1 MRLPLERWGAVTDL
15 RSGDR
20 LDGPALARS
29 AAHRHGALSRLGVAP
44 GDIVLIA
51 HGGTPD
57 FFADLAAVWSAGACA
72 ACVSPSL
79 TASEM
84 ANLASFTEARAVLV
98 SATAREAAA
107 TEGLPVPVLDAHEDG
122 GTGDDGGAVTG
133 SLDDP
138 ALLLFTS
145 GTTGEPKGVVHSF
158 RSVLA
163 RVALNAAHIGEGPL
177 ARTLCVLPTHF
188 GHGLIG
194 NCLTPLFAGTEL
206 LLAPGTGIAAAR
218 TLADT
223 LTQHAITLMSSV
235 PALWALATRM
245 PPPAA
250 ATLCHVGVGSAPL
263 SAELWRAIAEW
274 TGTDNVVNMYGITE
288 TANWAAGASARD
300 RAPEDGLVGRTWGGN
315 AAVLRED
322 GSVAAG
328 GEGEILL
335 QTPSLM
341 SGYFARPDLSA
352 EALRSGWYHTGD
364 TGRIDDSGAI
374 RLIGRR
380 KNEINRAG
388 TKVQPEEVDLLL
400 ERHAGVVE
408 ACTFG
413 VPDAVGGEIV
423 GVAVRLADAA
433 SADAETLRAW
443 CRERIR
449 AESVPERWFV
459 VSEIPKTD
467 RGKINRDRVRDHCLS
482 KAPQR

>member
-1 MRLPLERWGAVTDL
+1 VKLPLEKWGAVTDL

-20 LDGPALARS
+20 LDGPALARA
-29 AAHRHGALSRLGVAP
+29 AAHRRGALTRLGIAP

-51 HGGTPD
+51 HGGTPA
-57 FFADLAAVWSAGACA
+57 FFADLAAVWSLGACA

-79 TASEM
+79 TANEM
-84 ANLASFTEARAVLV
+84 ANLVHFTEARAVLV
-98 SATAREAAA
+98 SATAQEAAA

-122 GTGDDGGAVTG
+122 GSSADGGADAG

-145 GTTGEPKGVVHSF
+145 GTTGDPKGVVHSF
-158 RSVLA
+158 RSIFA
-163 RVALNAAHIGEGPL
+163 RVALNAAHIGEGSL

-206 LLAPGTGIAAAR
+206 LLAPGTGIATAR

-223 LTQHAITLMSSV
+223 LTRHAITFMSSV

-245 PPPAA
+245 PSPSA
-250 ATLCHVGVGSAPL
+250 ATLRHVGVGSAPL
-263 SAELWRAIAEW
+263 SADLWRAIAAW
-274 TGTDNVVNMYGITE
+274 SGTDNVVNMYGITE

-300 RAPEDGLVGRTWGGN
+300 REPEDGLVGRTWGGN
-315 AAVLRED
+315 AAVLRQD
-322 GSVAAG
+322 GSLAAS

-341 SGYFARPDLSA
+341 AGYFARPDLTA
-352 EALRSGWYHTGD
+352 EALRAGWYHTGD
-364 TGRIDDSGAI
+364 TGRIDAAGTI
-374 RLIGRR
+374 RLVGRR

-400 ERHAGVVE
+400 ERHPSVDE

-413 VPDAVGGEIV
+413 IPDAVGGEIV
-423 GVAVRLADAA
+423 GVAIRLADTGNTDTEA
-433 SADAETLRAW
+433 LRAW

-467 RGKINRDRVRDHCLS
+467 RGKINRDRVRDHCLA
-482 KAPQR
+482 KAPQG